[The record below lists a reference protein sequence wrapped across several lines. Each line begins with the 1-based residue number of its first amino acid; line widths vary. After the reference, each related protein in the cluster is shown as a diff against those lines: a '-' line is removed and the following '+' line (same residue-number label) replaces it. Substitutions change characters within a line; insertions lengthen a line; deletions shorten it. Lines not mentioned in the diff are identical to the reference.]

1 MRRSRR
7 WIASNIVTATL
18 CVCVRACVC
27 ACVFKDI
34 QFLWEH
40 FSTTALCCVHYTNIP
55 LQHTYTQTRGELHT
69 HTQSI
74 KTIVLL
80 RSHADMIWEHC

>member
-27 ACVFKDI
+27 ACLRI
-34 QFLWEH
+34 
-40 FSTTALCCVHYTNIP
+40 FSSSGSTLAPQLFAAYITRIYHYNR
-55 LQHTYTQTRGELHT
+55 HTHRHVERHT

-80 RSHADMIWEHC
+80 RSHADMIWERC